1 MMINIQEIKEEY
13 NNYLDRVGEAAH
25 TIAELLRE
33 NQIPEALGLIGDLS
47 EGMNWLSEVNS
58 KLKILNESVELNIN
72 SIGEFLLEINNGLEI
87 QDFVL
92 VADLFE
98 YEVSPFFINCN
109 KYDLTS
115 EQ

>member
-1 MMINIQEIKEEY
+1 MINILEIKEEY
-13 NNYLDRVGEAAH
+13 NNYLDRVGNASL

-33 NQIPEALGLIGDLS
+33 NQLTEALGLIEDFS
-47 EGMNWLSEVNS
+47 EGVNWLSEVNS
-58 KLKILNESVELNIN
+58 KLNLLNESVELNID
-72 SIGEFLLEINNGLEI
+72 SIKEFLLEINNGLEI

-98 YEVSPFFINCN
+98 YEISPFFIDCN
-109 KYDLTS
+109 KYDLTY